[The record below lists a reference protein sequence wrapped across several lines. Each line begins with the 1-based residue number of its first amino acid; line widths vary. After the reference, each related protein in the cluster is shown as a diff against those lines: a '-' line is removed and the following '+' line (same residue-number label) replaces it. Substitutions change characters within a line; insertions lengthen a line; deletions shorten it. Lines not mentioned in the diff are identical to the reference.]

1 MSGHS
6 HAKTVA
12 RTKGTADAKRS
23 KAFSKMARVI
33 IITAKE
39 GGGDPNTNSKLRIAI
54 EQAKQVNM
62 PKDKIERSIK
72 KGTGELEGGKL
83 ESVIFEAYGPNN
95 IAIILEGITDNK
107 NRTLAEVKKILNQY
121 HGKLANEG
129 SVKWLFERKGSIL
142 VNNEQK
148 AVNTEELE
156 MDAIEAGAEDI
167 LEQDD
172 FVIIY
177 TKPDELEKVKKNLE
191 EKSIKI
197 ESSSLDWIAKES
209 IEADN
214 KESLEK
220 LFGTLDDNDDIQN
233 IYSNLKP

>member
-12 RTKGTADAKRS
+12 KTKGAADTKRS
-23 KAFSKMARVI
+23 KAFSKMARFI

-39 GGGDPNTNSKLRIAI
+39 GGGDPDTSSKLRTAI
-54 EQAKQVNM
+54 DQAKQLNM
-62 PKDKIERSIK
+62 PKDKIERAIK

-83 ESVIFEAYGPNN
+83 ESFIFEAYGPNN

-107 NRTLAEVKKILNQY
+107 NRTLGEVKKVLSQY
-121 HGKLANEG
+121 HGKLAGEG
-129 SVKWLFERKGSIL
+129 SVKWMFERRGTIIINDKSEDL
-142 VNNEQK
+142 
-148 AVNTEELE
+148 ELT
-156 MDAIEAGAEDI
+156 AIEAGAQDI
-167 LEQDD
+167 SEQDN

-177 TKPDELEKVKKNLE
+177 TKPDELEKVKKSLE

-197 ESSSLDWIAKES
+197 ESFSLDWVAKELV
-209 IEADN
+209 ETEG

-220 LFGTLDDNDDIQN
+220 LFEALDDSDDIQN
-233 IYSNLKP
+233 IYSNLK

>member
-12 RTKGTADAKRS
+12 KTKGAADEKRS
-23 KAFSKMARVI
+23 KAFSKMASLI

-39 GGGDPNTNSKLRIAI
+39 GGGDPVSNSKLRMVI
-54 EQAKQVNM
+54 EQAKGFNM
-62 PKDKIERSIK
+62 PKDKIERAIK

-83 ESVIFEAYGPNN
+83 ESVTFEAYGPNN
-95 IAIILEGITDNK
+95 VAIIIEGITDNK

-121 HGKLANEG
+121 NGKLAGEG
-129 SVKWLFERKGSIL
+129 SVKWMFERKGTIL
-142 VNNEQK
+142 VNNEQGTMNK
-148 AVNTEELE
+148 EELE
-156 MDAIEAGAEDI
+156 MDTIEAGAEDI

-191 EKSIKI
+191 EKGITI
-197 ESSSLDWIAKES
+197 ESSSLGWVAKEAK
-209 IEADN
+209 EAEN

-220 LFGTLDDNDDIQN
+220 LFEALVDNDDVQD
-233 IYSNLKP
+233 IYSNLL